1 MNICMVGHGMMG
13 VWHSNALM
21 NMDCCL
27 HTVVG
32 RRAKPVADF
41 AEQYGYRH
49 WTVDLEE
56 ALGSDE
62 IDIVILANPSEIHA
76 ETALLSLDA
85 GKHTLVE
92 IPIAM
97 NLADAQVVTDKA
109 QKLGLKLGVVHPM
122 RVRPEMAALRNR
134 VVTQEESVRQ
144 IVGRFYIHRLRNV
157 GATGYKR
164 SWTDNL
170 LWHHTTHLLDLG
182 LWIMDDPVKDVSSWM
197 PTPDSKTGIPMDLY
211 LGVETTGDRSLV
223 CTGSYYSHENI
234 FDIFIISDR
243 NSYRLDVFN
252 NTINIGSD
260 MTAIAPEPENCA
272 LITRDFV
279 ESVREGRDPA
289 VTGDS
294 VLPAM
299 TVLQQVQEQWDQ
311 IHGARGIPGRP

>member
-1 MNICMVGHGMMG
+1 MMG
-13 VWHSNALM
+13 VWHSNALT

-62 IDIVILANPSEIHA
+62 IDIVILANPSEMHA

-122 RVRPEMAALRNR
+122 RVRPEMVALRNR

-164 SWTDNL
+164 SWTDNI

-197 PTPDSKTGIPMDLY
+197 PTPDSKIGIPMDIY

-252 NTINIGSD
+252 NTFNIGSD

-279 ESVREGRDPA
+279 ESVREGRDSA

-299 TVLQQVQEQWDQ
+299 TVLQQVQEQWDK
-311 IHGARGIPGRP
+311 IHGARGIPGRS

>member
-1 MNICMVGHGMMG
+1 MMG

-234 FDIFIISDR
+234 FDIFIISDL

-279 ESVREGRDPA
+279 ESVREGRDSA

-299 TVLQQVQEQWDQ
+299 TVLQQIQEQWDK
-311 IHGARGIPGRP
+311 IHGVRGIPGRP

>member
-1 MNICMVGHGMMG
+1 MMG

-279 ESVREGRDPA
+279 ESVREGRDSA

-299 TVLQQVQEQWDQ
+299 TVLQQIQEQWDK
-311 IHGARGIPGRP
+311 IHGVRGIPGRP

>member
-1 MNICMVGHGMMG
+1 MMG

-234 FDIFIISDR
+234 FDIFIISDL

-252 NTINIGSD
+252 NIFNIGSD

-279 ESVREGRDPA
+279 ESVREGRDSA

-299 TVLQQVQEQWDQ
+299 TVLQQIQEQWDK
-311 IHGARGIPGRP
+311 IHGVRGIPGRP

>member
-1 MNICMVGHGMMG
+1 MMG
-13 VWHSNALM
+13 VWHSNALID
-21 NMDCCL
+21 MDCCL

-62 IDIVILANPSEIHA
+62 IDIVILANPSEMHA

-109 QKLGLKLGVVHPM
+109 QKLGLILGVVHPM
-122 RVRPEMAALRNR
+122 RVRPEMVALRNR

-164 SWTDNL
+164 SWTDNI

-197 PTPDSKTGIPMDLY
+197 PTPDSKIGIPMDIY
-211 LGVETTGDRSLV
+211 LGVETTGDRSFV

-234 FDIFIISDR
+234 FDMFIISDR

-252 NTINIGSD
+252 NTFNIGSD

-279 ESVREGRDPA
+279 ESVREGRDSA

-299 TVLQQVQEQWDQ
+299 TVLQQVQEQWDK

>member
-1 MNICMVGHGMMG
+1 MMG

-197 PTPDSKTGIPMDLY
+197 PTPDSKIGIPMDIY

-279 ESVREGRDPA
+279 ESVREGRDSA

-299 TVLQQVQEQWDQ
+299 TVLQQIQEQWDK
-311 IHGARGIPGRP
+311 IHGVRGIPGRP

>member
-1 MNICMVGHGMMG
+1 MMG

-164 SWTDNL
+164 SWTDNI

-279 ESVREGRDPA
+279 ESVREGRDSA

-299 TVLQQVQEQWDQ
+299 TVLQQVQEQWDK
-311 IHGARGIPGRP
+311 IHGARGIPGRS

>member
-1 MNICMVGHGMMG
+1 MMG

-62 IDIVILANPSEIHA
+62 IDIVILANPSEMHA

-279 ESVREGRDPA
+279 ESVREGRDSV

-299 TVLQQVQEQWDQ
+299 TVLQQIQEQWDK
-311 IHGARGIPGRP
+311 IHGVRGIPGRP